1 MFTKKD
7 MPKSWLRLRSLVHW
21 GRIDEVN
28 PMQTP
33 NWDKNHE
40 QLGETPQEDHPRRP
54 MESHTDL
61 STGKVEVVKVPIRRL
76 DGSTCL
82 TIRPLLSAAWRR
94 GAQTVV
100 IDMTEVRFIDSL
112 GISALISEQ
121 RRRPQGTKIVV
132 SSLGDFVRDVFEVT
146 QLYELFDVFGSSD
159 AAVAS
164 LAA

>member
-1 MFTKKD
+1 
-7 MPKSWLRLRSLVHW
+7 
-21 GRIDEVN
+21 
-28 PMQTP
+28 MQPPTRKP
-33 NWDKNHE
+33 
-40 QLGETPQEDHPRRP
+40 EDDDQQRRAHRP
-54 MESHTDL
+54 DDSRRAMESHAGL
-61 STGKVEVVKVPIRRL
+61 STGKVEVVRVQTRRL

-94 GAQTVV
+94 GVQTVV
-100 IDMTEVRFIDSL
+100 IDMSEVRFIDSL

-121 RRRPQGTKIVV
+121 RRRPQGTRIVV